1 MLDIG
6 REGLRLSDSRPYVHD
21 MLLAMALAEVRK
33 KISNTWQFVLAPLPS
48 HVFLSKGVFL
58 VCNCEDWF

>member
-6 REGLRLSDSRPYVHD
+6 REGLRHSDSKPYVHD

-33 KISNTWQFVLAPLPS
+33 KISNTWQFLLAPLPC
-48 HVFLSKGVFL
+48 HVSYQKVFS
-58 VCNCEDWF
+58 